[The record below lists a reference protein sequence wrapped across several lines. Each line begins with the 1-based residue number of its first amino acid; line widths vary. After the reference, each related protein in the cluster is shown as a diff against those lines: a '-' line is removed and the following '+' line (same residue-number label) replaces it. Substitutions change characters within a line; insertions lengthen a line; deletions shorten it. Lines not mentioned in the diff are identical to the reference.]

1 MSQYV
6 FAVNG
11 DQKRTVITGFNEKSK
26 CFFADLYLGD
36 DINVKPL
43 EAKDAATEIEIAN
56 WLDKKGI
63 PLGQELW
70 DRLHEDFIDDAFGF
84 KDTKRT
90 FMLMPDVE
98 SSQKQ
103 GKQLAKRRQYT
114 Q

>member
-11 DQKRTVITGFNEKSK
+11 DQKRTVITGFNEKNK
-26 CFFADLYLGD
+26 CFFVDVYAGD
-36 DINVKPL
+36 DINTAPI

-63 PLGQELW
+63 PMCQELW
-70 DRLHEDFIDDAFGF
+70 DRLNSDFIDASFGF
-84 KDTKRT
+84 SDTTKT
-90 FMLMPDVE
+90 FMVMPDVNAAV
-98 SSQKQ
+98 KL
-103 GKQLAKRRQYT
+103 GKEMAKRRQYI